1 MSATTNGATTNGVA
15 ANGNGSASGYKWH
28 NKYPHLGTGP
38 VPADVFISEEQF
50 ALERERI
57 FKKVWLNAGRV
68 ERIPNAGDYFV
79 QDLAVCNTSV
89 IVVRGK
95 DGEVNAFHNM
105 CSHRGNKIAWDKGG
119 TCQNF
124 TCKFHGWSYGLDG
137 KLKFVP
143 DEESFFDLKK
153 ETLGLTP
160 VAVDM
165 WGGFI
170 FINVD
175 PNPRETLQEYLGDL
189 ATELVGYPFG
199 ALSATSTSWSTE
211 VNANWKVVK
220 DAFQEVYH
228 VATLH
233 KRSIPDSFT
242 STENPY
248 SHVLDVKLFPRHGRA
263 SLFGNPAYKPSP
275 VATLA
280 AQNGAILMR
289 SDFSADSLPAGVN
302 PRRSETWSLDLN
314 VIFPAF
320 FVDVSQGSYFTHQF
334 IPSAVDKTIWTSTQ
348 YFPKA
353 KTPGQRF
360 SQEYGNVIFR
370 DVILEDGRTFEES
383 QSVLSSGAKKEFY
396 LHDEEILVRHSHRV
410 IDQMINSQ
418 PVDAALSTRGKAAV
432 HA

>member
-1 MSATTNGATTNGVA
+1 MSATPNGTP
-15 ANGNGSASGYKWH
+15 ANGNGAAGGYKWH

-38 VPADVFISEEQF
+38 VPADVFTSQEQF
-50 ALERERI
+50 ELERERI
-57 FKKVWLNAGRV
+57 FKKVWLNVGRV

-95 DGEVNAFHNM
+95 DGAVHAFHNM
-105 CSHRGNKIAWDKGG
+105 CSHRGNKIAWDQGG

-153 ETLGLTP
+153 ETLGLTR
-160 VAVDM
+160 VAVGV
-165 WGGFI
+165 WEGFI

-175 PNPRETLQEYLGDL
+175 PNPTETLQEYLGDL
-189 ATELVGYPFG
+189 ATGLEGYPFG
-199 ALSATSTSWSTE
+199 KFSTTSTSWTSE
-211 VNANWKVVK
+211 VNANWKVIK

-228 VATLH
+228 IAFLH

-242 STENPY
+242 SKDNPY
-248 SHVLDVKLFPRHGRA
+248 AHSLDVTLYPRHGSM
-263 SLFGNPAYKPSP
+263 SLFGSADYKPSP
-275 VATLA
+275 VAKLA
-280 AQNGAILMR
+280 AQHGEIVIR
-289 SDFSADSLPAGVN
+289 SDFSMDGLPAGVN
-302 PRRSETWSLDLN
+302 PLRSEAWSLDLN

-334 IPSAVDKTIWTSTQ
+334 MPIGVDKTLWTSTQ
-348 YFPKA
+348 YYTKA
-353 KTPGQRF
+353 TTPGRRF

-370 DVILEDGRTFEES
+370 DIIMEDGRTFEET
-383 QSVLSSGAKKEFY
+383 QSMLSSGAKKEFY
-396 LHDEEILVRHSHRV
+396 LHDEEILVRHSHHV
-410 IDQMINSQ
+410 IDQMLKGQ
-418 PVDAALSTRGKAAV
+418 PVDRAFAANGKEAAS

>member
-1 MSATTNGATTNGVA
+1 MSATPNGTP
-15 ANGNGSASGYKWH
+15 ANGNGAAGGYKWH

-38 VPADVFISEEQF
+38 VPADVFISQEQF
-50 ALERERI
+50 ELERERI
-57 FKKVWLNAGRV
+57 FKKVWLNVGRV
-68 ERIPNAGDYFV
+68 ERIPNPGDYFV

-95 DGEVNAFHNM
+95 DGAVHAFHNM
-105 CSHRGNKIAWDKGG
+105 CSHRGNKIAWDQGG

-153 ETLGLTP
+153 ETLGLTR
-160 VAVDM
+160 VAVGV
-165 WGGFI
+165 WEGFI

-175 PNPRETLQEYLGDL
+175 PNPTETLQEYLGDL
-189 ATELVGYPFG
+189 ATGLEGYPFG
-199 ALSATSTSWSTE
+199 EFSTTSTSWTSE
-211 VNANWKVVK
+211 VNANWKVIK

-228 VATLH
+228 IAFLH

-242 STENPY
+242 SKDNPY
-248 SHVLDVKLFPRHGRA
+248 AHSLDVTLYPRHGSM
-263 SLFGNPAYKPSP
+263 SLFGSADYKPSP
-275 VATLA
+275 VAKLA
-280 AQNGAILMR
+280 AQHGEIVIR
-289 SDFSADSLPAGVN
+289 SDFSADGLPAGVN
-302 PRRSETWSLDLN
+302 PLRSEAWSLDLN

-334 IPSAVDKTIWTSTQ
+334 MPIGVDKTLWTSTQ
-348 YFPKA
+348 YYTKA
-353 KTPGQRF
+353 TTPGRRF

-370 DVILEDGRTFEES
+370 DIIMEDGRTFEET
-383 QSVLSSGAKKEFY
+383 QSMLSSGAKKEFY
-396 LHDEEILVRHSHRV
+396 LHDEEILVRHSHHV
-410 IDQMINSQ
+410 IDQMLTGQ
-418 PVDAALSTRGKAAV
+418 PVDHAFAANGKEAAS

>member
-1 MSATTNGATTNGVA
+1 MPTTASNGVGTNGSAMST
-15 ANGNGSASGYKWH
+15 GSASGYKWH
-28 NKYPHLGTGP
+28 NQYPHLGTGP
-38 VPADVFISEEQF
+38 VPADVFVSEEQF

-57 FKKVWLNAGRV
+57 FKKVWLNVGRV
-68 ERIPNAGDYFV
+68 ERLPNPGDYFV
-79 QDLAVCNTSV
+79 KDLAVCNTSV

-95 DGEVNAFHNM
+95 DGKVNAFHNI
-105 CSHRGNKIAWDKGG
+105 CSHRGNKIAWDTGG

-143 DEESFFDLKK
+143 DEASFFDLKK
-153 ETLGLTP
+153 ETLGMTP
-160 VAVDM
+160 VAVDV
-165 WGGFI
+165 WEGFI

-175 PNPRETLQEYLGDL
+175 PHPQETLQEYLGDL
-189 ATELVGYPFG
+189 AAELAGYPFG
-199 ALSATSTSWSTE
+199 ELSATSTSWSTE
-211 VNANWKVVK
+211 VHANWKVVK

-228 VATLH
+228 VASLH

-248 SHVLDVKLFPRHGRA
+248 AHALDVKLFPRHGRA

-280 AQNGAILMR
+280 ARYGALVVR
-289 SDFSADSLPAGVN
+289 SDFSMDGLPAGVN
-302 PRRSETWSLDLN
+302 PLRSEAWSLDLN

-334 IPSAVDKTIWTSTQ
+334 IPTAVDRTLWTSTQ

-353 KTPGQRF
+353 TTPGQRF

-370 DVILEDGRTFEES
+370 DIILEDGRTFEET
-383 QSVLSSGAKKEFY
+383 QSVLRSGAKNEFY
-396 LHDEEILVRHSHRV
+396 LHDEEILVRHSHHV
-410 IDQMINSQ
+410 IDQMINGQ
-418 PVDAALSTRGKAAV
+418 PVDAAFGAQGKAAA

>member
-1 MSATTNGATTNGVA
+1 M
-15 ANGNGSASGYKWH
+15 
-28 NKYPHLGTGP
+28 
-38 VPADVFISEEQF
+38 
-50 ALERERI
+50 
-57 FKKVWLNAGRV
+57 
-68 ERIPNAGDYFV
+68 
-79 QDLAVCNTSV
+79 
-89 IVVRGK
+89 
-95 DGEVNAFHNM
+95 
-105 CSHRGNKIAWDKGG
+105 
-119 TCQNF
+119 
-124 TCKFHGWSYGLDG
+124 
-137 KLKFVP
+137 
-143 DEESFFDLKK
+143 
-153 ETLGLTP
+153 
-160 VAVDM
+160 
-165 WGGFI
+165 
-170 FINVD
+170 
-175 PNPRETLQEYLGDL
+175 
-189 ATELVGYPFG
+189 GYPFG

-220 DAFQEVYH
+220 DAFQEGYH

-233 KRSIPDSFT
+233 KRSLTDSFT

-302 PRRSETWSLDLN
+302 PLRSETWALDAN
-314 VIFPAF
+314 AIFPAF

-334 IPSAVDKTIWTSTQ
+334 IPSAVDKTMWTSTQ

-360 SQEYGNVIFR
+360 SQEYGNVLFR
-370 DVILEDGRTFEES
+370 DVILEDGRTCEEL

-418 PVDAALSTRGKAAV
+418 PVDAAPSTRGKAAA

>member
-1 MSATTNGATTNGVA
+1 MSATTNGVS

-38 VPADVFISEEQF
+38 IPADVFISEEQF

-57 FKKVWLNAGRV
+57 FEKVWLNVGRV

-95 DGEVNAFHNM
+95 DGAVNAFHNM

-175 PNPRETLQEYLGDL
+175 PNPQDTLQEYLGDL
-189 ATELVGYPFG
+189 GVGLAEYPFG
-199 ALSATSTSWSTE
+199 DLSTTSTTWTSE
-211 VNANWKVVK
+211 VNANWKVIK

-228 VATLH
+228 VAFLH

-242 STENPY
+242 SEANPY
-248 SHVLDVKLFPRHGRA
+248 AHALDVRLYPRHGSI
-263 SLFGNPAYKPSP
+263 SLFGNSGLKPTP
-275 VATLA
+275 VAELA
-280 AQNGAILMR
+280 FSQGAFLLR
-289 SDFSADSLPAGVN
+289 KDFSENRLPPSVN
-302 PRRSETWSLDLN
+302 PTRSPEWALDLN

-320 FVDVSQGSYFTHQF
+320 FVDVSEESYFTHQF
-334 IPSAVDKTIWTSTQ
+334 IPVSVDKTLWTSTQ
-348 YFPKA
+348 YYPKA
-353 KTPGQRF
+353 KNPGQRF

-370 DVILEDGRTFEES
+370 DIIMEDGRTFEET

-396 LHDEEILVRHSHRV
+396 LHDEEILVRHSHHV
-410 IDQMINSQ
+410 IGQMLNGQ
-418 PVDAALSTRGKAAV
+418 PVDTAFVPNGKEAAA